1 MRRNIEE
8 QLNNVYNFTVDY
20 IENNGY
26 PPSVREICAKLN
38 IKSTATAYFY
48 IERLKE
54 RGLLTKSPLK
64 KRAIAVSNGKISYK
78 TIPVVGI
85 IRAGQPIYAVE
96 NLEGY
101 IPLPAELGD
110 NGDEFALKVQG
121 DSMINAGI
129 KENDLII
136 VSRRDTADNGDI
148 VVALVDDAA
157 TVKRYIARD
166 GKIILHPENDS
177 MSDMIFD
184 EVIILGIVKGLIRK
198 F

>member
-8 QLNNVYNFTVDY
+8 QLNNVYNFTADY

-78 TIPVVGI
+78 TIPVVGT

-136 VSRRDTADNGDI
+136 VSRSDTADNGDI

-157 TVKRYIARD
+157 TVKRYFARD